1 MKDFM
6 AKIWVPALL
15 VMIAAVQSFG
25 IDAGRAVGLRRS
37 ADSLRLSSLDD
48 SSALAGIAIDSSAA
62 SLPDSLETPADDSM
76 FVLDFANDS
85 TAADTLEISPKDTIK
100 VPDSLRLT
108 DPFKFKY
115 YIAIKDTS
123 VRAAVRDSLLQ
134 AGDTLEVHRLDS
146 LYIKDSTETA
156 AAEFQAWYSSLSRR
170 ERKKYDAEQK
180 LPALIAAANRKTEIK
195 DSIRARKDSIIE
207 ATPRVLETFA
217 FPDSM
222 HYKRIVTWNHDR
234 YFNDVRNLRD
244 QWVDT
249 SYNHNFHEYPFFK
262 QDVNASYL
270 GVIGSPVQ
278 LYDYFK
284 RQEEDNAIF
293 YTPYQIYSYTADNLP
308 QYNTKTPYTELAYW
322 GTLFANKDK
331 EESNIK
337 ILTTQNITPELNL
350 TLEYHRFGGNGML
363 KREDTDTRTV
373 VAAVNYTGKKY
384 LMHAGYIYDRIER
397 SENGGVIDPMWIR
410 DTVVDAREIDV
421 YLRDASNKLKK
432 NTLFL
437 DQTYRIP
444 FSFKSKAE
452 RLEEK
457 RKDAVRDSI
466 LASGDS
472 TAIAALKAKEEAELA
487 LAAQQADT
495 AGINTDVTTAFIG
508 HSSEYSVFR
517 KTYTDVINSGDAS
530 GREFYHDRFYINPTT
545 SMDSLRVM
553 RLENRVFLRL
563 QPWKDDAIVSKVDV
577 GIGDKLL
584 NHYSFRPT
592 DYLQGSSNVLQ
603 NSVYLYAGANGQFK
617 KYLNWNAKGDYTFL
631 GKEINDFGIE
641 ANLTAHAY
649 PFRRDRKSPLTF
661 NAHFETSLREPDYYE
676 QHLYTNHYKWDNDFS
691 KISKTKVEASLSI
704 PRWKLAALF
713 GYALLNN
720 NIYYDTLGV
729 VQQNTKPMSVMSATL
744 KKNFR
749 LWKLHLDHTATF
761 QLSSN
766 EEVMPLP
773 MLALNL
779 RYYLQFDVV
788 KNAMQMQIGANG
800 TFTTKWYAPAY
811 NPVLGV
817 FHNQNVEK
825 YGNSP
830 YIDVFVNIQWK
841 RVSLFVKAVNVNM
854 GWPMKKAD
862 YFSAAGYIAPQRAI
876 KFGISWPFWTL
887 AGKNSSTGVSGSS
900 ASGGSRSSA
909 GLNGGGPSPGGRSS
923 SGSSRQSATNVRR

>member
-704 PRWKLAALF
+704 PRWKLAASF

>member
-85 TAADTLEISPKDTIK
+85 TAADTLKISPKDTIK
-100 VPDSLRLT
+100 VPDSLKLT

-156 AAEFQAWYSSLSRR
+156 AAEFQAWYSSLTRR

-244 QWVDT
+244 QWADT

-262 QDVNASYL
+262 KDVNASYL

-384 LMHAGYIYDRIER
+384 LMHTGYIYDRIEK

-444 FSFKSKAE
+444 FSFKSRAE

-517 KTYTDVINSGDAS
+517 KTYTDVINSSDAA

-563 QPWKDDAIVSKVDV
+563 QPWKDDAVVSKVDV

-584 NHYSFRPT
+584 NHYSFRPS

-617 KYLNWNAKGDYTFL
+617 RYLTWNAKGDYTFL
-631 GKEINDFGIE
+631 GNEINDFGIE

-676 QHLYTNHYKWDNDFS
+676 QHLYTNHYKWNNDFS

-704 PRWKLAALF
+704 PRWKLAASF

-876 KFGISWPFWTL
+876 KFGISWPFWTF